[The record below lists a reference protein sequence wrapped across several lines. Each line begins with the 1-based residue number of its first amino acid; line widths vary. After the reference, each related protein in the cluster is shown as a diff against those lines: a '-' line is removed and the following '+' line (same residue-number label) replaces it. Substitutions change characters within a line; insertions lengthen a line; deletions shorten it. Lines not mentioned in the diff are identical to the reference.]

1 MHFLRLSGKNR
12 DWKVDFYRGL
22 AVILMVIFNYS
33 FTLRYFN
40 IYNLEGGWFYWYL
53 FPRIIGG
60 MFIFLA
66 GFSLMLGYKNNKNKT
81 TILNNGIKILSF
93 GLLITLVTWILF
105 PRDFIIFGILH
116 LIGLSI
122 ILSSFFVR
130 FRHKILLGIALILT
144 GLYLDNLIFDFP
156 WLLWLGL
163 VPREFYTF
171 DYWPL
176 LPWVGLFLIG
186 MHFGNIYEIKKK
198 IIKNPIINI
207 FLILGR
213 NSLIIYLIHQVLLV
227 IFLYAIF
234 GTTTNLHI

>member
-1 MHFLRLSGKNR
+1 MHLLKLSGKNR
-12 DWKVDFYRGL
+12 DWKIDFYRGL

-81 TILNNGIKILSF
+81 TILYNGIKIFSL

-176 LPWVGLFLIG
+176 LPWFGLFLVG
-186 MHFGNIYEIKKK
+186 MHFGNKYKIKKK

-227 IFLYAIF
+227 IFLFLFF
-234 GTTTNLHI
+234 GTTI

>member
-1 MHFLRLSGKNR
+1 MHLLKLSDKGR
-12 DWKVDFYRGL
+12 DWKVDSCRGL

-40 IYNLEGGWFYWYL
+40 IYSVEGGWFYWYL

-60 MFIFLA
+60 VFIFLA
-66 GFSLMLGYKNNKNKT
+66 GFSLMISYKNNKSKA
-81 TILNNGIKILSF
+81 TILHNGIKIFSL
-93 GLLITLVTWILF
+93 GLLITLVTWFLF
-105 PRDFIIFGILH
+105 SRDFIIFGILH

-122 ILSSFFVR
+122 ILSSFFIR
-130 FRHKILLGIALILT
+130 FRHKILLGIAFILA
-144 GLYLDNLIFDFP
+144 GLYLGNLIFDFP

-176 LPWVGLFLIG
+176 LPWFGLFLIG

-198 IIKNPIINI
+198 AIRNPVINI
-207 FLILGR
+207 FSSLGR
-213 NSLIIYLIHQVLLV
+213 NSLVIYLIHQVLLV
-227 IFLYAIF
+227 IFLFLFF
-234 GTTTNLHI
+234 GTTI

>member
-60 MFIFLA
+60 AFIFLA
-66 GFSLMLGYKNNKNKT
+66 GFSLMLSYKNNKNRT
-81 TILNNGIKILSF
+81 AILHNGIKIFSL

-105 PRDFIIFGILH
+105 PGNFIIFGILH
-116 LIGLSI
+116 LIGLSV
-122 ILSSFFVR
+122 ILSSFFIR
-130 FRHKILLGIALILT
+130 FRHKILLGIAFILA
-144 GLYLDNLIFDFP
+144 GLYLGNLIFDFP
-156 WLLWLGL
+156 WLLWLGFISG
-163 VPREFYTF
+163 EFYTF

-176 LPWVGLFLIG
+176 LPWFGLFFIG

-198 IIKNPIINI
+198 PTKGSVINI
-207 FLILGR
+207 FSALGR
-213 NSLIIYLIHQVLLV
+213 NSLVIYLFHHVLLV
-227 IFLYAIF
+227 IFLFLFFFKSI
-234 GTTTNLHI
+234 